1 MGLIVGANWT
11 QGKYGHALNYDGLS
25 NLVVIGYS
33 PTLDLPVAMTEE
45 AWIYPTAS
53 RTSWETILH
62 RETDAYY
69 LHASSPAGPM
79 VPAGGATFN
88 NVEQYVAAPG
98 PIPINTWTH
107 LAVTYDGAIMRFYV
121 NGVQRVTKSQSGGIE
136 SNSNPLRIGGNVPY
150 GQYFQGRIDE
160 VRVYSRALTASEIVS
175 DMNSPIATP
184 SGSPPAAPTGVHVV
198 TN

>member
-1 MGLIVGANWT
+1 
-11 QGKYGHALNYDGLS
+11 
-25 NLVVIGYS
+25 
-33 PTLDLPVAMTEE
+33 MTEE

-53 RTSWETILH
+53 KTSWETIPD

-121 NGVQRVTKSQSGGIE
+121 NGVQSVTKSQSGG
-136 SNSNPLRIGGNVPY
+136 S
-150 GQYFQGRIDE
+150 
-160 VRVYSRALTASEIVS
+160 
-175 DMNSPIATP
+175 SPIRILFALA
-184 SGSPPAAPTGVHVV
+184 GMFPTGNISRGALMKFEFTVAPLPPRKLSVI
-198 TN
+198 

>member
-1 MGLIVGANWT
+1 MGLIVGANWTT

-25 NLVVIGYS
+25 NLVVIGDS

-45 AWIYPTAS
+45 AWIYPTATKS
-53 RTSWETILH
+53 SWETILH

-79 VPAGGATFN
+79 FPAGGAIFN
-88 NVEQYVAAPG
+88 NVEHYVAAPG

-107 LAVTYDGAIMRFYV
+107 LAVTYDGAILRFYV
-121 NGVQRVTKSQSGGIE
+121 NGIQRATQSVNGGIE
-136 SNSNPLRIGGNVPY
+136 TNSNPLRIGGNVPY

-160 VRVYSRALTASEIVS
+160 VRV
-175 DMNSPIATP
+175 
-184 SGSPPAAPTGVHVV
+184 
-198 TN
+198 